1 MKKFENVK
9 LVMFDST
16 NASFKLAV
24 EAQFVRNTPQGPRD
38 LVYTTDKGS
47 AMLNPNIYL
56 TFTYKTDGLPNPVYT
71 SYPQLFRIRAAL
83 ETVKDLVVD
92 GKGFVKVENVYT
104 AVNSNYATPVV
115 VDNIGKAANWIS
127 FKLVMIESGE
137 NGVITKLPGVALEL
151 STSNGYASILTVEEF
166 LTIYS
171 IVHDLDL
178 TTLQAVLS
186 LGFLESKDGGA
197 TGAFYQGQ
205 MQPPYY
211 QPQPA
216 PYYQPQG
223 QPMYQQPQQRAPQ
236 TPRYGNNG
244 YRGNG
249 APQQGG
255 RAAVVPQQPVANNQ
269 PRQQAPVAQ
278 QGTTNLPPR
287 NTQQPVMNLGAVE
300 ETPVSNLSFDDESAI
315 DEIFND

>member
-71 SYPQLFRIRAAL
+71 SYPQLFRIRAAM
-83 ETVKDLVVD
+83 ETIKDLVVD
-92 GKGFVKVENVYT
+92 GKGYVKVENVYS
-104 AVNSNYATPVV
+104 AVNSNYASPVV

-127 FKLVMIESGE
+127 LKLVMIESGE

-166 LTIYS
+166 LTIYT
-171 IVHDLDL
+171 IIRDLDL
-178 TTLQAVLS
+178 TTLQATLS
-186 LGFLESKDGGA
+186 LGFLMGRDGA
-197 TGAFYQGQ
+197 QAS
-205 MQPPYY
+205 YY
-211 QPQPA
+211 PQA
-216 PYYQPQG
+216 PV
-223 QPMYQQPQQRAPQ
+223 YQQPQAQPYYPPMPQGGYPQPQQRVPQ

-244 YRGNG
+244 YRGNNQRMAA
-249 APQQGG
+249 APQQ
-255 RAAVVPQQPVANNQ
+255 P
-269 PRQQAPVAQ
+269 AP
-278 QGTTNLPPR
+278 
-287 NTQQPVMNLGAVE
+287 TQQPVRQSGNSTPQSAPLPPRAPQTIMNLEAVE
-300 ETPVSNLSFDDESAI
+300 ETPVSNLSFDDASAI

>member
-92 GKGFVKVENVYT
+92 GKGFVKVENVYS

-186 LGFLESKDGGA
+186 LGFLESKDGA
-197 TGAFYQGQ
+197 PQQGYYPAQ
-205 MQPPYY
+205 VTPYY
-211 QPQPA
+211 QQPQA
-216 PYYQPQG
+216 PYYQG
-223 QPMYQQPQQRAPQ
+223 QAMPYPQPQQRAPQ

-244 YRGNG
+244 YRGNAQAG
-249 APQQGG
+249 RTAAPQQG
-255 RAAVVPQQPVANNQ
+255 APVQQQPVARQAAPAPQQSGATSLPPRTNNQ
-269 PRQQAPVAQ
+269 P
-278 QGTTNLPPR
+278 L
-287 NTQQPVMNLGAVE
+287 MNLGAVE